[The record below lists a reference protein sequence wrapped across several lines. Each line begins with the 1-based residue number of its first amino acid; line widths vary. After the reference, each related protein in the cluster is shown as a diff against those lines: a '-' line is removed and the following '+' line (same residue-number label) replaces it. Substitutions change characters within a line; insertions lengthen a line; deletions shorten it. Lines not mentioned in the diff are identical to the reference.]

1 MPYVLSP
8 MIAPEAPGLWAE
20 GAAYTVEPVYDLC
33 NPAHPP
39 VRYGA
44 HRLAPHSLPHVDAPS
59 HILEDGAPVEA
70 YFTPARLASLHGP
83 ALLLKL
89 RAPRWQDVAGQR
101 HCAVDAETL
110 RAEIRRAT
118 GTDMPPEKLILTL
131 AELPQDGR
139 GQHDPAHA
147 LTLTEDAARWLLAN
161 PRFDAYLTSWKSTDF
176 QPGSRARP
184 IHRLLL
190 PRAAVFEC
198 LDLAAVPEGRY
209 YLSAFPLPLAGASES
224 PVCPVLFTAA
234 EMAAGAAALAGP
246 GNAAG

>member
-8 MIAPEAPGLWAE
+8 LIRPDAPGLWAE
-20 GAAYTVEPVYDLC
+20 GAPYRVETVYDLA

-44 HRLAPHSLPHVDAPS
+44 HRLAPHSLPHADAPS
-59 HILEDGAPVEA
+59 HILEDGGDIGS
-70 YFTPARLASLHGP
+70 YFTPARLGNLYGP
-83 ALLLKL
+83 VLLLKL
-89 RAPRWQDVAGQR
+89 QAATWNAAAGQQ
-101 HCAVDAETL
+101 HCLVDEALL

-118 GTDMPPEKLILTL
+118 GRDAAPDKLILTL
-131 AELPQDGR
+131 AELPQTAA
-139 GQHDPAHA
+139 GQHDPAFA
-147 LTLTEDAARWLLAN
+147 LTLAEDAAHWLLAN

-198 LDLAAVPEGRY
+198 LDLRAVPEGRY
-209 YLSAFPLPLAGASES
+209 FLSAFPLPLADASES
-224 PVCPVLFTAA
+224 PVCPVLFTAE
-234 EMAAGAAALAGP
+234 EMAAGTKALQPHA
-246 GNAAG
+246 

>member
-8 MIAPEAPGLWAE
+8 LIRPDAPGLWAE
-20 GAAYTVEPVYDLC
+20 GAAYRVEPVYDLA

-44 HRLAPHSLPHVDAPS
+44 HRLAPHSLAHADAPS
-59 HILEDGAPVEA
+59 HILEDGGDIET
-70 YFTPARLASLHGP
+70 YFSPARLGNLYGP
-83 ALLLKL
+83 VLLLKL
-89 RAPRWQDVAGQR
+89 RAPHWQLVAGQK
-101 HCAVDAETL
+101 HCAVDAASL
-110 RAEIRRAT
+110 RAEVLRAS
-118 GTDMPPEKLILTL
+118 GREAPPDKLILSL
-131 AELPQDGR
+131 AELPQTTS

-147 LTLTEDAARWLLAN
+147 LTLTLDAAEWLLAN

-198 LDLAAVPEGRY
+198 LDVRDVPEGRY
-209 YLSAFPLPLAGASES
+209 FLSAFPLPLAGASES
-224 PVCPVLFTAA
+224 PVCPVLFTAE
-234 EMAAGAAALAGP
+234 EMATAAQALRGF
-246 GNAAG
+246 

>member
-8 MIAPEAPGLWAE
+8 IITPDAPGLWAE
-20 GAAYTVEPVYDLC
+20 GAPYSVEPVYDLC

-59 HILEDGAPVEA
+59 HILEEGESVEA
-70 YFTPARLASLHGP
+70 YFGPARLASLSGP

-89 RAPRWQDVAGQR
+89 QQPRWQEVAGLR
-101 HCAVDAETL
+101 HCRVDEAVL
-110 RAEIRRAT
+110 RREIQRAT
-118 GTDMPPEKLILTL
+118 GRDEAPDKLILTL
-131 AELPQDGR
+131 ADLPQTAQ

-147 LTLTEDAARWLLAN
+147 LTLAEDAAHWLLAN
-161 PRFDAYLTSWKSTDF
+161 PRFNAYLTSWKSTDF

-198 LDLAAVPEGRY
+198 LDLRAVPEGRY
-209 YLSAFPLPLAGASES
+209 FLSAFPLPLAGASES

-234 EMAAGAAALAGP
+234 ELDAIRAQLLS
-246 GNAAG
+246 